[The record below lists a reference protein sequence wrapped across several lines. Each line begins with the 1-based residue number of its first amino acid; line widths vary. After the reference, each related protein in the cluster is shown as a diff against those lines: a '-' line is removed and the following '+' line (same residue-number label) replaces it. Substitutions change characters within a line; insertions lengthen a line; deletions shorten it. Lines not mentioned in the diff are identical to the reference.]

1 LTAATQIK
9 HVESTRKSVLRC
21 LVILSYTICTWSSKH

>member
-9 HVESTRKSVLRC
+9 HVESTVLRC